1 MMSVVA
7 RLWRTHRIV
16 LLAFVVAVGAA
27 GFFGF
32 KSAAAYVYWMDPAH
46 QDQRIEGWMTRHCSF
61 PKRHQDARQSCRILP
76 VRTG

>member
-46 QDQRIEGWMTRHCSF
+46 QDQRIEGWMTPRYVANSY
-61 PKRHQDARQSCRILP
+61 AA
-76 VRTG
+76 